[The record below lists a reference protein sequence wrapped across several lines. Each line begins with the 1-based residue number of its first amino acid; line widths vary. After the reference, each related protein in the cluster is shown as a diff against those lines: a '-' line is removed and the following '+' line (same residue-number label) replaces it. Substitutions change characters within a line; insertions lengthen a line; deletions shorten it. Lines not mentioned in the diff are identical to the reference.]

1 MRYALSIIK
10 LQDFNLRVNLTG
22 DFIDT
27 GRIIKMIDE
36 EMAIGFHNDY
46 DATCIKGLRIIE

>member
-10 LQDFNLRVNLTG
+10 LQDFNLRVNLTE

-27 GRIIKMIDE
+27 GRIIKMTDE
-36 EMAIGFHNDY
+36 EMAIGFHTDNDI
-46 DATCIKGLRIIE
+46 TRIKDLRIIE